1 MGKQTLQPSTVM
13 TMRER
18 RELAKLQKKDQERRR
33 KEKRDRLNASEF
45 GAATTDAALGRSS
58 TRKSAVRVEK
68 KSLKP
73 TSTYTADT
81 VKIAKEKAK
90 PKKEGDPRYRP
101 GKGGVGDARYRP
113 GAGSVASQL
122 AQSGMKVT
130 KKPSTSNANASTSTT
145 KKKDTPSV
153 RTTSNTSK
161 SSYDEVKKQKRKG
174 KSSYDEVK
182 PQKKTT
188 KKGPGVGKQDKE
200 DKRKNFKSTPV
211 KNAALPA
218 GAKPFKGGYNSKTHK
233 LQNIRGKTYVVPKP
247 KAKKK

>member
-68 KSLKP
+68 NSLKP

-81 VKIAKEKAK
+81 VKKAK
-90 PKKEGDPRYRP
+90 LKGDSRYRP
-101 GKGGVGDARYRP
+101 GRGGVGDARYRP

-130 KKPSTSNANASTSTT
+130 KKPSTSTANASTSTT

-188 KKGPGVGKQDKE
+188 KTKKGPGVGKQDKA
-200 DKRKNFKSTPV
+200 DPRKNFKSTPV

-218 GAKPFKGGYNSKTHK
+218 GAKPFKGGYDSKTHK

>member
-58 TRKSAVRVEK
+58 TRKAAVRVEK
-68 KSLKP
+68 NSLQP

-90 PKKEGDPRYRP
+90 PKTEGDSRYRP

-113 GAGSVASQL
+113 GAGSVTAQL

-130 KKPSTSNANASTSTT
+130 KKPSTSNASTSTT
-145 KKKDTPSV
+145 KKKDTQTKTPTY
-153 RTTSNTSK
+153 RGGQRK
-161 SSYDEVKKQKRKG
+161 AAPKKGSYDEVML
-174 KSSYDEVK
+174 K

-188 KKGPGVGKQDKE
+188 KKGPGVGKQDKA
-200 DKRKNFKSTPV
+200 DPRKNFKSKAV

>member
-81 VKIAKEKAK
+81 VKKAK
-90 PKKEGDPRYRP
+90 KAAVPKTTSRQPKMLVNAENFNKQKDRVVKKP
-101 GKGGVGDARYRP
+101 KGDATPVSMPKSRP
-113 GAGSVASQL
+113 
-122 AQSGMKVT
+122 
-130 KKPSTSNANASTSTT
+130 
-145 KKKDTPSV
+145 
-153 RTTSNTSK
+153 
-161 SSYDEVKKQKRKG
+161 KRKG
-174 KSSYDEVK
+174 TDLPADFTKA
-182 PQKKTT
+182 KKNNNATNYGLG
-188 KKGPGVGKQDKE
+188 KMKKDPPKGPGVGKQDKE
-200 DKRKNFKSTPV
+200 DKRKNFKSKPV

-218 GAKPFKGGYNSKTHK
+218 GAKPFKGGYNNKTHK

>member
-1 MGKQTLQPSTVM
+1 MGRQTVQPSTVM

-58 TRKSAVRVEK
+58 TRKAAVRVEK

-81 VKIAKEKAK
+81 VKEAKKAAV
-90 PKKEGDPRYRP
+90 PKTTSRQPKMLVNAENFNKQKNR
-101 GKGGVGDARYRP
+101 V
-113 GAGSVASQL
+113 V
-122 AQSGMKVT
+122 
-130 KKPSTSNANASTSTT
+130 KKPNNTSKASTSTT
-145 KKKDTPSV
+145 KKKDTPPVSMPKS
-153 RTTSNTSK
+153 RPKRNTSN
-161 SSYDEVKKQKRKG
+161 KKTP

-182 PQKKTT
+182 PQKRKGKSSYGEVKPQK
-188 KKGPGVGKQDKE
+188 KKGPGVGKQDKA
-200 DKRKNFKSTPV
+200 DPRKNFKSKPV

-218 GAKPFKGGYNSKTHK
+218 GAKPFKGSYNSKTHK
-233 LQNIRGKTYVVPKP
+233 LKNIRGKTYVV
-247 KAKKK
+247 KK

>member
-18 RELAKLQKKDQERRR
+18 RQLAKLQKKDQERRR

-58 TRKSAVRVEK
+58 TRKAAVRVEK

-81 VKIAKEKAK
+81 VKKAK
-90 PKKEGDPRYRP
+90 QKKEGDSRYRP
-101 GKGGVGDARYRP
+101 GKGSIAAA
-113 GAGSVASQL
+113 AGL
-122 AQSGMKVT
+122 KLTT
-130 KKPSTSNANASTSTT
+130 KPNNTSKASTSTT
-145 KKKDTPSV
+145 KKKDTPPV
-153 RTTSNTSK
+153 LMPK
-161 SSYDEVKKQKRKG
+161 SRPKRKTPNKTP

-188 KKGPGVGKQDKE
+188 KKGPGVGKQDKA
-200 DKRKNFKSTPV
+200 DPRKNFKSKAV

-218 GAKPFKGGYNSKTHK
+218 GAKPFKGSYNSKTHK
-233 LQNIRGKTYVVPKP
+233 LKNIRGKTYVV
-247 KAKKK
+247 KK